1 MTLCTAVGMSPG
13 THDIFLA
20 VEHLR
25 QLLPRGAGS
34 NGGQGAAVHCCE
46 ADEWCITRVVCFAS
60 NDVMNSKR
68 THSLRIP
75 PELSLAE
82 FSSRY
87 VGNRP
92 HPARSEQP
100 WTAIFWGC
108 CSSIQCCK
116 SYRSSRYIFRLR
128 QAVAARATFGIRLLE
143 AVERIWRLFVI
154 ATQVK
159 ARCLYQGHPSHT
171 VHE

>member
-1 MTLCTAVGMSPG
+1 MVESFSVSPAMSDASTLNEEFS
-13 THDIFLA
+13 LQ
-20 VEHLR
+20 LR
-25 QLLPRGAGS
+25 GS
-34 NGGQGAAVHCCE
+34 VYLTTVSVA
-46 ADEWCITRVVCFAS
+46 ADE
-60 NDVMNSKR
+60 
-68 THSLRIP
+68 SLSIII
-75 PELSLAE
+75 EKDDSGEQWKGE